1 MSIGSD
7 IIFAAQ
13 DFLGVP
19 YVWGGE
25 SMTEGGFDCSGFVYN
40 ALNKAGIKV
49 GRLTAQGYY
58 NTFKNNKC
66 NKDIKGALL
75 FFGKSTSNITHIAIS
90 KGDGTMYESI
100 GGSKNTKSNPGKGVS
115 HTDINRRKDL
125 VAVCAPF
132 EIKDVPSTNTSAS
145 IGTTVKIAKPT
156 LRRNNKSS
164 EVKILQSNLN
174 KVLGIKL
181 VTDGIFGSKT
191 ESALYNFQSR
201 NKLTVDGIYGPKSY
215 KVMCS
220 LLGVEVQ

>member
-1 MSIGSD
+1 MSIGND
-7 IIFAAQ
+7 IIFEAQ
-13 DFLGVP
+13 GFLGVP

-40 ALNKAGIKV
+40 VLNKAGIKV
-49 GRLTAQGYY
+49 SRLTAQGYF

-66 NKDIKGALL
+66 TKDVKGALL

-90 KGDGTMYESI
+90 NGDDTMYESI
-100 GGSKNTKSNPGKGVS
+100 GGSKNTKYNPGKGVS
-115 HTDINRRKDL
+115 HTDINRRNDL

-132 EIKDVPSTNTSAS
+132 EVKSISDSVTSTNMS
-145 IGTTVKIAKPT
+145 TTIKVAKPT
-156 LRRNNKSS
+156 LRRNNKNS

-181 VTDGIFGSKT
+181 VDDGIFGSKT

-201 NKLTVDGIYGPKSY
+201 NKLAVDGIYGPKSY

-220 LLGVEVQ
+220 LLGVEV

>member
-1 MSIGSD
+1 MNIGND

-66 NKDIKGALL
+66 TKDVKGALL
-75 FFGKSTSNITHIAIS
+75 FFGKSTSSITHIAIS
-90 KGDGTMYESI
+90 NGDGTMYESI

-115 HTDINRRKDL
+115 HTDINRRSDL

-132 EIKDVPSTNTSAS
+132 EVKRIDDSVAS
-145 IGTTVKIAKPT
+145 INISNTVKVAKPT
-156 LRRNNKSS
+156 LRRNNKNS
-164 EVKILQSNLN
+164 EVKILQTNLN

-181 VTDGIFGSKT
+181 VADGIFGSKT

-201 NKLTVDGIYGPKSY
+201 NKLAVDGIYGPKSY
-215 KVMCS
+215 KVMVS
-220 LLGVEVQ
+220 LLGVEV